1 MANTFKAAVLVSLNK
16 PLEIMEL
23 LFPPLTEGQVLV
35 KNIASGICRSQLME
49 ATGKRGEDK
58 WLPHLL
64 GHEAV
69 GVVEEV
75 GPKVTKVSPGDKV
88 VVGWIPGI
96 GINSKTPTFST
107 ASGVQINSGAATTF
121 SEYSVISENRTFKA
135 PSGFSDY
142 FLPQFGCALM
152 TGGGM
157 VISTL
162 NSLGSTQSLQVL
174 VLGFGGVGTAAA
186 LALKSYPNINISVVE
201 QSGSR
206 RELATALGFKNVFE
220 TVDRAL
226 NQNSQLPARFDLCF
240 ESAGTTTSIEEGF
253 RSIKDKGILTFASHP
268 ANGQLIKLDPYD
280 LIKGKRIQGTWGGN
294 LNPDDAINDVAT
306 RLLIGETNTDL
317 LVGPRFDLEDVNT
330 GLSYLDSANPGKP
343 IIYFG
348 DVK

>member
-1 MANTFKAAVLVSLNK
+1 MANTFKAAVLVSLNR

-49 ATGKRGEDK
+49 ATGMRGEDK

-75 GPKVTKVSPGDKV
+75 GPKVTKVNPGDKV

-107 ASGVQINSGAATTF
+107 ASGVQINSGSATTF

-135 PSGFSDY
+135 PSGFSDD
-142 FLPQFGCALM
+142 FLPQFGCALL

-162 NSLGSTQSLQVL
+162 NSLDSTLSFQVL

-186 LALKSYPNINISVVE
+186 LALKSYPNINISIVE

-206 RELATALGFKNVFE
+206 RELATAFGFKNVFE
-220 TVDRAL
+220 TVDEAL
-226 NQNSQLPARFDLCF
+226 NQNSQTPNRFDLCF

-268 ANGQLIKLDPYD
+268 ANGHLIKLDPHD

-294 LNPDDAINDVAT
+294 LNPDSAIDDVAS
-306 RLLIGETNTDL
+306 RLLIGKTNADL
-317 LVGPRFDLEDVNT
+317 LVGPRFDLEDINT